1 MSLYPQEMARVLL
14 PCEVEEWWEDKRLF
28 LLLSHMRTIKDFDL
42 FISSH
47 TRKDQQKTV
56 FFKRLTALQGLRVFL
71 ANYCTVEEQ
80 NTFFTSTL
88 PCIAKA
94 ASFLDERVPDS
105 GIPFL
110 SKQECKSEGKITLH
124 VGVDTFLIICGA
136 AAALVLGRKLVL
148 SLVANAFL
156 CTFPTTGAQSH
167 IAPFNFGK
175 FFAVFLQNE

>member
-1 MSLYPQEMARVLL
+1 MARVLL

-42 FISSH
+42 LISSH
-47 TRKDQQKTV
+47 TRKDQNKTV

-71 ANYCTVEEQ
+71 ANYCTVEQQ

-110 SKQECKSEGKITLH
+110 SKQECEYRGIFR
-124 VGVDTFLIICGA
+124 VGSCMIHNNFCISLIISSMT

-156 CTFPTTGAQSH
+156 CTFPTTGTQSH
-167 IAPFNFGK
+167 IAPFNFDK
-175 FFAVFLQNE
+175 FFTVFLQNE

>member
-1 MSLYPQEMARVLL
+1 MPLARCTVLVKKMARVLL

-42 FISSH
+42 LISSH
-47 TRKDQQKTV
+47 TRKDQNKTV

-71 ANYCTVEEQ
+71 ANYCTVEQQ

-110 SKQECKSEGKITLH
+110 SKQECEY
-124 VGVDTFLIICGA
+124 
-136 AAALVLGRKLVL
+136 
-148 SLVANAFL
+148 
-156 CTFPTTGAQSH
+156 
-167 IAPFNFGK
+167 
-175 FFAVFLQNE
+175 